1 MAAFYSRFYQEAW
14 GAAVLSFF
22 VPMDDALEHM
32 AALWDGKK
40 KKKNIHIIVYGYDVL
55 TVV

>member
-40 KKKNIHIIVYGYDVL
+40 KKKIFTSLYMV
-55 TVV
+55 TMF